1 MPTEA
6 LAHRGVGTPHPGSIL
21 IQSTTDKP
29 MRYNPA
35 TDRAI
40 SIDEIAAQ
48 CKAAILKAEHDR
60 QLDAIADL
68 LYDEVLTFARWEND
82 LLVAA

>member
-1 MPTEA
+1 
-6 LAHRGVGTPHPGSIL
+6 
-21 IQSTTDKP
+21 

-48 CKAAILKAEHDR
+48 CRAAILKADQDR
-60 QLDAIADL
+60 QDLEAIADL
-68 LYDEVLTFARWEND
+68 LFDERICWEDD
-82 LLVAA
+82 LLVVA

>member
-1 MPTEA
+1 
-6 LAHRGVGTPHPGSIL
+6 
-21 IQSTTDKP
+21 

-48 CKAAILKAEHDR
+48 CRAAIMKAQEP
-60 QLDAIADL
+60 APTP
-68 LYDEVLTFARWEND
+68 YDQILTFYRWEDD
-82 LLVAA
+82 LLVEESLYEELIAA

>member
-1 MPTEA
+1 
-6 LAHRGVGTPHPGSIL
+6 
-21 IQSTTDKP
+21 

-48 CKAAILKAEHDR
+48 CRAAILKADEDR
-60 QLDAIADL
+60 QTMEQIAAL
-68 LYDEVLTFARWEND
+68 LFYDEILENARWEDD
-82 LLVAA
+82 LLIAA

>member
-1 MPTEA
+1 
-6 LAHRGVGTPHPGSIL
+6 
-21 IQSTTDKP
+21 

>member
-1 MPTEA
+1 
-6 LAHRGVGTPHPGSIL
+6 
-21 IQSTTDKP
+21 

-48 CKAAILKAEHDR
+48 CKAAILKADERRYVDQVADR
-60 QLDAIADL
+60 I
-68 LYDEVLTFARWEND
+68 YDEILSAARWED
-82 LLVAA
+82 DVLIAA

>member
-1 MPTEA
+1 
-6 LAHRGVGTPHPGSIL
+6 
-21 IQSTTDKP
+21 

-48 CKAAILKAEHDR
+48 CRAAIMKA
-60 QLDAIADL
+60 DACRAIDSA
-68 LYDEVLTFARWEND
+68 YDEILEFARWED
-82 LLVAA
+82 DVLIPA